1 MFGIHDLA
9 LFIISGILLNVTPGQ
24 DVAFIVSRGAAH
36 GWRTGIIAALGVG
49 TGCFVHVFSAALG
62 LSAILATSATAFTV
76 VKLAGAGYL
85 LWIGLSLWRPNGN
98 GHAETH
104 DAGHDISLRRIF
116 TQGFLTNALNPK
128 VALFFLAFL
137 PQFVAAESTTKGL
150 AFLVLGLIFTINGT
164 LVNIGYAWLSAKAAA
179 LFNSVAGSGSR
190 FGVWIKRV
198 AGTLFIGL
206 GIKLAMADRI

>member
-9 LFIISGILLNVTPGQ
+9 LFIVSGILLNVTPGQ
-24 DVAFIVSRGAAH
+24 DVAFIVSRGASH
-36 GWRTGIIAALGVG
+36 GWRIGAIAALGVA
-49 TGCFVHVFSAALG
+49 TGCFVHVFAAALG
-62 LSAILATSATAFTV
+62 LSAILATSATAFTL

-85 LWIGLSLWRPNGN
+85 IWIGISLWRPDKTATADKEIY
-98 GHAETH
+98 HRV
-104 DAGHDISLRRIF
+104 SLRRIY

-137 PQFVAAESTTKGL
+137 PQFVATDSTSKPL
-150 AFLVLGLIFTINGT
+150 AFLTLGVIFTINGVMVN
-164 LVNIGYAWLSAKAAA
+164 LVYAWTAARAAK

-198 AGTLFIGL
+198 AGSLFIAL
-206 GIKLAMADRI
+206 GIRLALIDRI

>member
-36 GWRTGIIAALGVG
+36 GWKTGAVAALGVG

-85 LWIGLSLWRPNGN
+85 VWIGLTMWRPTGKPK
-98 GHAETH
+98 AEKDTSRRV
-104 DAGHDISLRRIF
+104 SLRRIY

-137 PQFVAAESTTKGL
+137 PQFVAADSPAKPL
-150 AFLVLGLIFTINGT
+150 AFLALGIIFTFNGT
-164 LVNIGYAWLSAKAAA
+164 LVNLTYAWSAARAAA
-179 LFNSVAGSGSR
+179 LFNGGGR
-190 FGVWIKRV
+190 FTAWIKRA
-198 AGTLFIGL
+198 AGSVFIALGL
-206 GIKLAMADRI
+206 RLAMADRI

>member
-1 MFGIHDLA
+1 MFGIHDIA

-24 DVAFIVSRGAAH
+24 DVAFIVSRGASH
-36 GWRTGIIAALGVG
+36 GWKTGAVAALGVG

-85 LWIGLSLWRPNGN
+85 VWIGLTMWRPNGKPK
-98 GHAETH
+98 AEK
-104 DAGHDISLRRIF
+104 DIYHRVSLRRIY

-137 PQFVAAESTTKGL
+137 PQFVAADSPAKPL
-150 AFLVLGLIFTINGT
+150 AFLTLGVIFTFNGT
-164 LVNIGYAWLSAKAAA
+164 LVNLIYAWSAARAAA
-179 LFNSVAGSGSR
+179 LFNGGGRYSS
-190 FGVWIKRV
+190 WIKRA
-198 AGTLFIGL
+198 AGTVFIALGL
-206 GIKLAMADRI
+206 RLAMADRI